1 MSSNRASRPD
11 RLKLVGAAYCYL
23 ISSLRS
29 EVTVTAGAAL
39 SVTVNL
45 NVVFGMA
52 ADGVPLMVPVVAS
65 NVSPVGNAG
74 VTDHFSGGVKLVV
87 SKAVDG

>member
-1 MSSNRASRPD
+1 M
-11 RLKLVGAAYCYL
+11 

-29 EVTVTAGAAL
+29 DVTVTAGAAL

-45 NVVFGMA
+45 NVVFVGMA
-52 ADGVPLMVPVVAS
+52 GDGVPLMVPVVAS

-74 VTDHFSGGVKLVV
+74 VTDHFSGGVKPVV
-87 SKAVDG
+87 CKIIGG